1 MGEIIFSIVTGGC
14 LVAAGVFINCWLTR
28 EEKKVKNNE
37 VKEASEV

>member
-28 EEKKVKNNE
+28 EEKKTKSSE
-37 VKEASEV
+37 AKEAAEV